1 MGQEIGQYVGR
12 STIGPLFVKTLTG
25 ASITLPYLSK
35 VVLSRQGQTGT
46 GGLPTRPPRAVR
58 KLFCRADA
66 DTRHAR
72 PPSPPMARHHHGPRC
87 RTPQLGCHGHFA
99 SARSRPEVG
108 DHPGAGSES
117 RPTAEVVR
125 AATGR
130 DGSRSRG
137 RRARSLDRGPRRR
150 CPAAAET
157 GTPGRGRGGAAEAGP
172 HRGRGGSIT

>member
-1 MGQEIGQYVGR
+1 MRQEIGQYVGR
-12 STIGPLFVKTLTG
+12 STIGPLFVKTFTEELV
-25 ASITLPYLSK
+25 LPYLSQ
-35 VVLSRQGQTGT
+35 VVLSRQGETGT
-46 GGLPTRPPRAVR
+46 EGLPTRPPRAVR
-58 KLFCRADA
+58 KLFCRAVA

-72 PPSPPMARHHHGPRC
+72 PPSPPMARHPHGPRC
-87 RTPQLGCHGHFA
+87 RTPQLGCHGHLA

-130 DGSRSRG
+130 DGSHSRG
-137 RRARSLDRGPRRR
+137 RRARSLDRGPRRG
-150 CPAAAET
+150 CPA
-157 GTPGRGRGGAAEAGP
+157 PGRERGGAAEAGP